1 MRELRRLS
9 GGEDNEFEMAVA
21 VGRTF
26 DENCN
31 FSDLDGAIGKLAPP
45 REFKASRSLGVY
57 IDFLRHIGFKSHS
70 LERVDLAHSSVA
82 WALAE
87 KRGLPITLAILF
99 IELARR
105 LGFDSFGVNFPGHFL
120 LP

>member
-1 MRELRRLS
+1 MKQKDYDILRELRRLS

-31 FSDLDGAIGKLAPP
+31 FSDLDGAIGKLALP

-99 IELARR
+99 LSLI
-105 LGFDSFGVNFPGHFL
+105 HI
-120 LP
+120 